1 MWLNQSTKAAHT
13 EANGQGAAVRW
24 GIALLGVAIIVG
36 LVGGFAVPSR
46 VRYILFVGFV
56 LAALVLMLRTRG
68 GKARQV
74 AEIRVNDSDLI
85 AVVVV
90 PNQVEAQVVRGML
103 QANGVPSRCRQTNFG
118 AGSMDGMPGG
128 LQEVLLRETDV
139 SRAREVLAKAH

>member
-1 MWLNQSTKAAHT
+1 M
-13 EANGQGAAVRW
+13 
-24 GIALLGVAIIVG
+24 
-36 LVGGFAVPSR
+36 
-46 VRYILFVGFV
+46 
-56 LAALVLMLRTRG
+56 
-68 GKARQV
+68 